1 MAILSDI
8 LIARQPILKR
18 DQTLYGYEI
27 LYRTANHRTHANIID
42 GDEATTQVIINSFAD
57 LGLSTIVGEAKAFIN
72 LTRNFILGKNPI
84 PIPPNNVVFE
94 ILEDIPIDTELID
107 AIKSWRHNGYTFAL
121 DDVISIKKILPIL
134 RYIHY
139 AKIDLKSVNRSKLPT
154 IVSTL
159 LANKVIPL
167 AEKIETQRDFSFC
180 SNLGFKL
187 FQGYFFCK
195 PNIIEGKRLESTR
208 LVLLRSLASLQDPK
222 VDFADLEHII
232 AQDASL
238 GYKLLRLINSA
249 QYSMAVEVKSLRQAI
264 SLIGIT
270 HLRGWMS
277 LLLMASLENKPHE
290 LTILALTRA
299 RMAELLS
306 IHIGDKK
313 PGQYFI
319 MGLFSV
325 LDALMDMPM
334 EQVLDYL
341 PLDKEII
348 QALLQQKGK
357 MGIVLKSIIAHEYG
371 EMDETLELD
380 IQPGTF
386 SKTYRETMQWT
397 NALQKGFYSQ

>member
-1 MAILSDI
+1 MAIFSDI

-18 DQTLYGYEI
+18 NQTLYGYEI
-27 LYRTANHRTHANIID
+27 LYRTASHRAHANIID

-72 LTRNFILGKNPI
+72 LTRNYILGKNPI

-107 AIKSWRHNGYTFAL
+107 AIKCWRNQGYSFAL
-121 DDVISIKKILPIL
+121 DDVVSIKKISPIL
-134 RYIHY
+134 RYVHY
-139 AKIDLKSVNRSKLPT
+139 AKVYLMNIHRSKLPT

-167 AEKIETQRDFSFC
+167 AEKIETQKDFQFC

-187 FQGYFFCK
+187 FQGYFFSK
-195 PNIIEGKRLESTR
+195 PNIVEGKRLESTR

-222 VDFADLEHII
+222 VDYAYLERII

-264 SLIGIT
+264 SLIGVT

-306 IHIGDKK
+306 IHIGDKR

-319 MGLFSV
+319 VGLFSV

-357 MGIVLKSIIAHEYG
+357 MGIVLKLIIAHEHG
-371 EMDETLELD
+371 DMHEVFDLN
-380 IQPGTF
+380 IQPEIF
-386 SKTYRETMQWT
+386 NKVFRETMLWT
-397 NALQKGFYSQ
+397 NALQKGIYS